1 MQKIFTLVFIVGSF
15 VAQAQPFGAGNIV
28 VYRAGDGAAALS
40 ANGTAIF
47 LDEITPAGAFVR
59 SIALPTTV
67 VGSNKAILA
76 NGTSTTEGAMSRSSD
91 GTVLVIGGYNGTLG
105 AAVSTIASATIN
117 RSIAVVDGGGNV
129 DVTTSLTDAHSTG
142 NIRSVTSTNGLNIW
156 TLGSNEGI
164 RYCTKGANTSTLVS
178 STNTNNRCFAIN
190 NTNIFFTHGSG
201 TTLNRIMELPGF
213 PTAGP
218 VTATGLTGIVIGTAP
233 VNSYYQ
239 FILFD
244 LSSAEPGLDV
254 MYVAS
259 DVAGNVGII
268 KFSKVAGT
276 WTSNGTM
283 VSATDIFRGLTG
295 EVSGTDVTL
304 YATRKSVTGGQQ
316 ELVSVRDVTGY
327 NVAPVAAPVF
337 TLLATAATNTT
348 FRGVALAPTTALPIK
363 LNFFNGALINNQ
375 VQLKWS
381 TGFEGQLK
389 NYEVEKSAN
398 GRYYAS
404 IKTITPQG
412 NYTLNEYV
420 AYDANVNTG
429 TNYYRLKMT
438 DKDGSV
444 TFSRIVVFNTKAS
457 EAFVV
462 YPNPGAANISL
473 QHGKAVKG
481 ATIQVLSVDGKL
493 IRNFAVEE
501 NANQTSLNVEQ
512 LIAGSYFIQFV
523 NGAERKSVQ
532 FVKQ

>member
-76 NGTSTTEGAMSRSSD
+76 NGTSTTEGSMSRSLD

-105 AAVSTIASATIN
+105 SAASSVASATIN
-117 RSIAVVDGGGNV
+117 RTIAVVDGAGIV
-129 DVTTSLTDAHSTG
+129 DVTTSLTDAHSAG

-156 TLGSNEGI
+156 TAGSNEGI
-164 RYCTKGANTSTLVS
+164 RYCTKGATTSVVVS
-178 STNTNNRCFAIN
+178 STNTNNRAFSIN
-190 NTNIFFTHGSG
+190 NTDIFLSHGSG
-201 TTLNRIMELPGF
+201 TTLSRIIQIPGY

-218 VTATGLTGIVIGTAP
+218 IAATSLTGVVVGTTP
-233 VNSYYQ
+233 TNSYNQ
-239 FILFD
+239 FVMFD
-244 LSSAEPGLDV
+244 LSSTEPGLDV
-254 MYVAS
+254 MYIAS
-259 DVAGNVGII
+259 DAAGATGII
-268 KFSKVAGT
+268 KYSKVAGT
-276 WTSNGTM
+276 WTNNGTM
-283 VSATDIFRGLTG
+283 ASATDIFRGLTG

-316 ELVSVRDVTGY
+316 ELVMVRDVTGY
-327 NVAPVAAPVF
+327 NVAPIAAPVF
-337 TLLATAATNTT
+337 TLLATAATNTA
-348 FRGVALAPTTALPIK
+348 FRGVALAPSTALPIK

-381 TGFEGQLK
+381 TGFENQLK

-398 GRYYAS
+398 GRDYAS
-404 IKTITPQG
+404 IKTIAPQG

-512 LIAGSYFIQFV
+512 LIAGSYFIHFV